1 MGKWKEGERTEER
14 RSVLSLALAI
24 LQRCWR
30 HLRLPQQEPSQKSDY
45 PLAAGMCH
53 SYRVNQFWFS
63 KLHTLK
69 GNEEQLHTSHR
80 PICLPLMP
88 CLVAKMSSHILVFN
102 FLPCSCLSLACCDC
116 FCCFLTFFLNRIKAL
131 ILSTNAAKMLC
142 TYDPPFFLSCL
153 LASEVA
159 KFLQYASV
167 VWLVSS
173 SVADNFLLLFLVLV
187 LAAIL

>member
-1 MGKWKEGERTEER
+1 M
-14 RSVLSLALAI
+14 
-24 LQRCWR
+24 
-30 HLRLPQQEPSQKSDY
+30 
-45 PLAAGMCH
+45 
-53 SYRVNQFWFS
+53 NQFWFS

-69 GNEEQLHTSHR
+69 GNEEQPHTSHR
-80 PICLPLMP
+80 PICHPTHALLRRQYVIHFLM
-88 CLVAKMSSHILVFN
+88 HILVFN

-167 VWLVSS
+167 VWLVSA
-173 SVADNFLLLFLVLV
+173 SVADNFLLLFWFWSWLLSCDF
-187 LAAIL
+187 A